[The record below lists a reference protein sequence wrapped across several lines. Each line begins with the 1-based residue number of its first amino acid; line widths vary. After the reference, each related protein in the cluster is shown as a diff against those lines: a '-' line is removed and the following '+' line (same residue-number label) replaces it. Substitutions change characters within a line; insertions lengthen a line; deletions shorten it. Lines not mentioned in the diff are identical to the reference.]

1 MKINYIMVLFTL
13 FIFLTISVVSAT
25 YTTIGVSNTQLT
37 DNGIYITPTT
47 DSTGTSGGQ
56 GVTTNEPF
64 TNIECSNRL
73 EYDWR
78 VNSTITYL
86 FRNCDEYDAV
96 IIPKE
101 NENSIMLKLEILKDK
116 SNNTPP
122 TPTGSVYKYFNLYS
136 GSKRFKDAIIKFRV
150 DSVWS
155 SNMEKVTLM
164 KWNIDTWTALET
176 RQISLNNTYVN
187 YESDTDTFS
196 NFVIVG
202 IPKTIEPLPPPTPD
216 LTQTPAPTKQPIPP
230 LHQEPITIKS
240 PGFEMI
246 IALISLILISLGRKS

>member
-1 MKINYIMVLFTL
+1 MNNEVRTMVIGIILL
-13 FIFLTISVVSAT
+13 SSISAVSGSNISANVTILPYPLLSYT
-25 YTTIGVSNTQLT
+25 YPSS
-37 DNGIYITPTT
+37 IT
-47 DSTGTSGGQ
+47 GGSGGQ

-136 GSKRFKDAIIKFRV
+136 GSKRFKDVIIKFRA
-150 DSVWS
+150 DSTWT
-155 SNMEKVTLM
+155 SNMERVTLM
-164 KWNIDTWTALET
+164 KWNNNTWTALET
-176 RQISLNNTYVN
+176 RQISLNDTYVN

-202 IPKTIEPLPPPTPD
+202 TPKTIEPLPTLTPD
-216 LTQTPAPTKQPIPP
+216 LTPVTTPTKQPIPP

-240 PGFEMI
+240 PGFDI
-246 IALISLILISLGRKS
+246 LIALIALVISFRRKS